1 MTEKSGKALKAIL
14 ILVAVAIAIA
24 VLVFFGKG

>member
-14 ILVAVAIAIA
+14 ILVAMAIAIA
-24 VLVFFGKG
+24 VLVIFGKG